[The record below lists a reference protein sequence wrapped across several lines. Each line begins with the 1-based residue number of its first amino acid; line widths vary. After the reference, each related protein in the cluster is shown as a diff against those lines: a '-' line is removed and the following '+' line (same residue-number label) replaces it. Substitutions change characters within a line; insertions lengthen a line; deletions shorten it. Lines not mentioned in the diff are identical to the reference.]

1 MVLMWAGL
9 NFAYGQEGPAW
20 RSALDRAE
28 ELRRLNSPAAEEA
41 YVRAE
46 ELARRAGDHSAALAR
61 VRTAL
66 AALYVEQGRYGSAET
81 ELRQAVETER
91 EDPATTEKELALTLH
106 TLAIVTR
113 NTGRYQEAEQLEL
126 EAIRTT
132 SAGLD
137 DRASHVA
144 YLNSLGSLYVEVGRL
159 AEAEDSFRRAM
170 RIGQQLT
177 GAGRAYLAESL
188 TGLAEI
194 DLLRGDVGRARQ
206 FSVQAQV
213 LVESVLGPDDL
224 EVARALNEV
233 ARTGFAMRRFQDAR
247 RAWLRS
253 LEILERRLPPDHGE
267 TLTVLTHLGEVAL
280 LERRYPE
287 AEKLVR
293 RAVEGAEHRKDPAL
307 LGLALHHLALVYSES
322 KRFADADDLFRRSLA
337 LTEET
342 LGPSHP
348 EVGFCLGHHA
358 QLLSRAGKPAESEVE
373 YRRAIAAVE
382 QSSGRNSVWLAQ
394 LLKEYGAILRKLG
407 RRTEARGVEERAE
420 SLRHSIRTVA
430 GQTVSVTDL
439 GRSRGR

>member
-1 MVLMWAGL
+1 
-9 NFAYGQEGPAW
+9 
-20 RSALDRAE
+20 
-28 ELRRLNSPAAEEA
+28 
-41 YVRAE
+41 
-46 ELARRAGDHSAALAR
+46 
-61 VRTAL
+61 
-66 AALYVEQGRYGSAET
+66 
-81 ELRQAVETER
+81 
-91 EDPATTEKELALTLH
+91 
-106 TLAIVTR
+106 
-113 NTGRYQEAEQLEL
+113 
-126 EAIRTT
+126 
-132 SAGLD
+132 
-137 DRASHVA
+137 
-144 YLNSLGSLYVEVGRL
+144 
-159 AEAEDSFRRAM
+159 
-170 RIGQQLT
+170 
-177 GAGRAYLAESL
+177 
-188 TGLAEI
+188 
-194 DLLRGDVGRARQ
+194 
-206 FSVQAQV
+206 
-213 LVESVLGPDDL
+213 
-224 EVARALNEV
+224 
-233 ARTGFAMRRFQDAR
+233 MRRFQDAR